1 MLRSLYLKNYTLAD
15 ELTVSFGEGL
25 SIITGETGAGKSVII
40 GALNLLVGERAS
52 PDLIRTGETKAI
64 IEATFDIS
72 KLSDVRNWLGKNEF
86 DESDQLIIRRELSK
100 HSAARAFIND
110 SPATLSS
117 LKEIGDQLIDLHG
130 QHEHQSLLQ
139 PERHRSFL
147 DNYAGVE
154 KEMSAYSSKY
164 DEYIKLQKEIA
175 ELSREK
181 DSWSKE
187 RDFLDFQRNEIATV
201 NPKDGEDEKIDAELK
216 ILENAE
222 ELAELASTL
231 HSNLI
236 EDDGSIYSRLTDA
249 KAKLE
254 QLAKIDT
261 RFSDSLKEVTTMISV
276 VKELSNESS
285 NYSESVEVSPAR
297 LSELRNRGMS
307 LTRIKKKYGP
317 SLSDVITL
325 YNDLESK
332 LGPEGNIEEVIQAK
346 KDELVEVRKE
356 LSSVAM
362 KLSQMRKKSA
372 DKFEKEILLTLK
384 ELGMEQSQ
392 FKVSLEHSQ
401 AIDEG
406 KPFVE
411 IEKKKLLA
419 FSHGIDTVEF
429 FISNNKG
436 EEPKPL
442 ARVASGG
449 EISRVMLA
457 MKSALS
463 AADAIPV
470 LVFDEIDTGIS
481 GRIAQKVGK
490 AVKELSRE
498 HQILS
503 ITHLSQ
509 IAAFADTHYLVEKA
523 TTKNSTTT
531 AIRTLGEHEHIEEVA
546 RLIAG
551 ETVTKESLVAAKAL
565 KAEAKELAAG

>member
-15 ELTVSFGEGL
+15 ELTVSFGKGL

-72 KLSDVRNWLGKNEF
+72 RLSDVKKWLRKNEF
-86 DESDQLIIRRELSK
+86 DEADELIIRRELSK
-100 HSAARAFIND
+100 QSAARTFIND

-117 LKEIGDQLIDLHG
+117 LKEIGDLLIDLHG

-154 KEMSAYSSKY
+154 KVLSSYSSKY
-164 DEYIKLQKEIA
+164 DEYTKLQKEIV
-175 ELSREK
+175 ELSRQK
-181 DSWSKE
+181 DSWTKE
-187 RDFLDFQRNEIATV
+187 RDFLDFQRNEIATI
-201 NPKDGEDEKIDAELK
+201 NPKEGEDEKIDAELK

-222 ELAELASTL
+222 ELASLASEL
-231 HSNLI
+231 HTNLI

-249 KAKLE
+249 KATLV

-261 RFSDSLKEVTTMISV
+261 RFSDSLGEVTTMISV
-276 VKELSNESS
+276 IKELSSESS
-285 NYSESVEVSPAR
+285 NYSESVEFSPAR
-297 LSELRNRGMS
+297 LSELRNRGMA

-317 SLSDVITL
+317 TLTDVITL
-325 YNDLESK
+325 FKELESK
-332 LGPEGNIEEVIQAK
+332 LGPEGSIDEIIQAK
-346 KDELVEVRKE
+346 KDELTQVRKE
-356 LSSVAM
+356 VSSLAV
-362 KLSQMRKKSA
+362 KLSEKRKKA
-372 DKFEKEILLTLK
+372 AEKFEKEILTTLK

-392 FKVSLEHSQ
+392 FKVSVEQTLSS
-401 AIDEG
+401 DEV

-419 FSHGIDTVEF
+419 YSHGIDGVEF

-449 EISRVMLA
+449 EISRIMLA

-481 GRIAQKVGK
+481 GRIAQKVGR
-490 AVKELSRE
+490 AMKELSKD

-531 AIRTLGEHEHIEEVA
+531 SIRTLTENEHIEEVA

-551 ETVTKESLVAAKAL
+551 ESVTKESLVAAKAL

>member
-15 ELTVSFGEGL
+15 ELTVSFGTGL

-40 GALNLLVGERAS
+40 GALNLLVGQRAS
-52 PDLIRTGETKAI
+52 PDLIRTGQTKSI

-72 KLSDVRNWLGKNEF
+72 KLPDVKKWLRENEF
-86 DESDQLIIRRELSK
+86 DEAEQLIIRREISK
-100 HSAARAFIND
+100 QSAARAFIND
-110 SPATLSS
+110 SPATISS
-117 LKEIGDQLIDLHG
+117 LKELGDLLIDLHG

-139 PERHRSFL
+139 PERHRNFL
-147 DNYAGVE
+147 DSYAGVQ
-154 KEMSAYSSKY
+154 KELLSYSIKY
-164 DEYIKLQKEIA
+164 DEYIKLQKEII
-175 ELSREK
+175 ELSRQK
-181 DSWSKE
+181 DSWTKE
-187 RDFLDFQRNEIATV
+187 RDFLDFQRNEIATID
-201 NPKDGEDEKIDAELK
+201 PKEGEDEKIDAELK

-231 HSNLI
+231 HTNLI
-236 EDDGSIYSRLTDA
+236 DDEGSIYSRLADA
-249 KAKLE
+249 KVTLE
-254 QLAKIDT
+254 QLVKIDA
-261 RFSDSLKEVTTMISV
+261 RFSDSLTEVTTMISV

-285 NYSESVEVSPAR
+285 NYSDSVEFSPAR
-297 LSELRNRGMS
+297 LSELRNRGMA

-317 SLSDVITL
+317 SLSNVITL
-325 YNDLESK
+325 YKDLESK
-332 LGPEGNIEEVIQAK
+332 LGPEGNIDELIQAR
-346 KDELVEVRKE
+346 KDELIQVRKE
-356 LSSVAM
+356 LSSLGM
-362 KLSQMRKKSA
+362 KLSQKRKRSA
-372 DKFEKEILLTLK
+372 ERFEKEILMTLK

-392 FKVSLEHSQ
+392 FKVSIEQTQS
-401 AIDEG
+401 DEG

-419 FSHGIDTVEF
+419 FSHGVDIVEF

-442 ARVASGG
+442 ARIASGG

-490 AVKELSRE
+490 AMKELSKE

-523 TTKNSTTT
+523 TTHNSTTT
-531 AIRTLGEHEHIEEVA
+531 AIRTLGEEEHIEEVA

-551 ETVTKESLVAAKAL
+551 ESVTKESLVAAKAL

>member
-15 ELTVSFGEGL
+15 ELTVSFGDGL

-72 KLSDVRNWLGKNEF
+72 KLPDVKKWLRKNEF
-86 DESDQLIIRRELSK
+86 DEAEQLIIRREISK
-100 HSAARAFIND
+100 QSAARAFIND

-117 LKEIGDQLIDLHG
+117 LKEIGDLLIDLHG

-147 DNYAGVE
+147 DNYAGAE
-154 KEMSAYSSKY
+154 KELSLYSVKY

-175 ELSREK
+175 ELSRQK
-181 DSWSKE
+181 DSWTKE
-187 RDFLDFQRNEIATV
+187 RDFLDFQRNDIATID
-201 NPKDGEDEKIDAELK
+201 PKEGEDEKIDSELK

-231 HSNLI
+231 HTNLI

-249 KAKLE
+249 KVTLE
-254 QLAKIDT
+254 QLAKIDS

-285 NYSESVEVSPAR
+285 SYSESVEFSPAR
-297 LSELRNRGMS
+297 LSELRNRGMA

-317 SLSDVITL
+317 SLSDVIAL
-325 YNDLESK
+325 YKDLESK

-346 KDELVEVRKE
+346 KEDLIEVRKE
-356 LSSVAM
+356 MSSLGI
-362 KLSQMRKKSA
+362 KLSEKRKKA
-372 DKFEKEILLTLK
+372 AEKFEKEILASLK

-392 FKVSLEHSQ
+392 FKVSIDEVPSS
-401 AIDEG
+401 DEG

-411 IEKKKLLA
+411 IEKKKLFA
-419 FSHGIDTVEF
+419 FSHGIDTIEF

-436 EEPKPL
+436 EELKPL

-490 AVKELSRE
+490 AMKELSKE

-523 TTKNSTTT
+523 TTKSSTTT
-531 AIRTLGEHEHIEEVA
+531 AIRTLAEQEHIEEVA

>member
-1 MLRSLYLKNYTLAD
+1 MLRLLYLKNYTLAD
-15 ELTVSFGEGL
+15 ELTVSFGKGL

-52 PDLIRTGETKAI
+52 PDLIRTDQTKAI

-72 KLSDVRNWLGKNEF
+72 KLSDVKKWLRKNEF
-86 DESDQLIIRRELSK
+86 DEAEQLIIRRELSK
-100 HSAARAFIND
+100 QSAARAFIND
-110 SPATLSS
+110 SPTTLSS
-117 LKEIGDQLIDLHG
+117 LKEIGNLLIDLHG

-154 KEMSAYSSKY
+154 KELSSYSIKY

-175 ELSREK
+175 ELLLQK
-181 DSWSKE
+181 DSWTKE
-187 RDFLDFQRNEIATV
+187 RDFLDFQRNEIAAI
-201 NPKDGEDEKIDAELK
+201 NPLEGEDEKIDAELK

-231 HSNLI
+231 HTNLI

-249 KAKLE
+249 KATLE
-254 QLAKIDT
+254 QLAKIDS

-285 NYSESVEVSPAR
+285 SYSESVEFSPAR
-297 LSELRNRGMS
+297 LSELRNRGMA

-317 SLSDVITL
+317 TLADVITL
-325 YNDLESK
+325 FKELESK
-332 LGPEGNIEEVIQAK
+332 LGPEGNIEEVIQTK
-346 KDELVEVRKE
+346 NDQLTQVRRE
-356 LSSVAM
+356 LSSLSI
-362 KLSQMRKKSA
+362 KLSDKRKKA
-372 DKFEKEILLTLK
+372 VEKFEKQILATLK

-392 FKVSLEHSQ
+392 FMVSIQNTQST
-401 AIDEG
+401 DET

-411 IEKKKLLA
+411 VEKRKFA
-419 FSHGIDTVEF
+419 TYPHGVDIIEF

-490 AVKELSRE
+490 AMKGLSKE

-531 AIRTLGEHEHIEEVA
+531 AIRTLDEQEHIEEVA

-551 ETVTKESLVAAKAL
+551 ETITKESLVAAKAL
-565 KAEAKELAAG
+565 KLEAKELAAG

>member
-1 MLRSLYLKNYTLAD
+1 LKNYTLAD
-15 ELTVSFGEGL
+15 ELTVSFGKGL

-52 PDLIRTGETKAI
+52 PDLIRTGQMKAI

-72 KLSDVRNWLGKNEF
+72 KLADVKKWLRKNEF
-86 DESDQLIIRRELSK
+86 DEADELIIRRELSK
-100 HSAARAFIND
+100 QSAARAFIND

-117 LKEIGDQLIDLHG
+117 LKEIGDLLIDLHG

-147 DNYAGVE
+147 DNYAAVD
-154 KEMSAYSSKY
+154 KELSSYSSKY
-164 DEYIKLQKEIA
+164 DEYTKLQKEIA
-175 ELSREK
+175 ELSRQK
-181 DSWSKE
+181 DSSTKE
-187 RDFLDFQRNEIATV
+187 RDFLDFQRTEISAI
-201 NPKDGEDEKIDAELK
+201 NPLEGEDEKIDAELK

-222 ELAELASTL
+222 ELASLASEL
-231 HSNLI
+231 HTNLI
-236 EDDGSIYSRLTDA
+236 EDAGSIYSRLTDA
-249 KAKLE
+249 KVTLE
-254 QLAKIDT
+254 KLAKIDS
-261 RFSDSLKEVTTMISV
+261 RFSDSLVEVTTMISV

-285 NYSESVEVSPAR
+285 NYSENVEFNPAR
-297 LSELRNRGMS
+297 LSELRNRGMA

-317 SLSDVITL
+317 TLSDVISL
-325 YNDLESK
+325 YKELESK
-332 LGPEGNIEEVIQAK
+332 LGPEGNIDEIIQTRK
-346 KDELVEVRKE
+346 EELVRVRKE
-356 LSSVAM
+356 LSLLAQ
-362 KLSQMRKKSA
+362 KLTDKRKKA
-372 DKFEKEILLTLK
+372 AEKFEKEILITLK

-392 FKVSLEHSQ
+392 FKVSVEQTLSS
-401 AIDEG
+401 DEG
-406 KPFVE
+406 KPFVDV
-411 IEKKKLLA
+411 EKQKLLA
-419 FSHGIDTVEF
+419 YSHGIDSIEF
-429 FISNNKG
+429 FISNNNG

-490 AVKELSRE
+490 AMKELSRD

>member
-15 ELTVSFGEGL
+15 ELTVSFGEGF

-72 KLSDVRNWLGKNEF
+72 KLSDVKKWLGKNQF
-86 DESDQLIIRRELSK
+86 DEAEQLIIRRELSK
-100 HSAARAFIND
+100 QSAARAFIND

-117 LKEIGDQLIDLHG
+117 LKEIGDLLIDLHG

-154 KEMSAYSSKY
+154 KELSSYSLKY

-175 ELSREK
+175 ELSHQK
-181 DSWSKE
+181 DSWTKE
-187 RDFLDFQRNEIATV
+187 RDFLDFQHNEIATI
-201 NPKDGEDEKIDAELK
+201 NPKEGEDEKIDAELK

-249 KAKLE
+249 KATLE

-261 RFSDSLKEVTTMISV
+261 RFSDSLKEVTTIISV

-285 NYSESVEVSPAR
+285 SYSESVEFSPER
-297 LSELRNRGMS
+297 LNELRNRGMA

-317 SLSDVITL
+317 SLDDVITL
-325 YNDLESK
+325 FKDLESK
-332 LGPEGNIEEVIQAK
+332 LGPEGKIDEIIQGK
-346 KDELVEVRKE
+346 KEELVQVRKV
-356 LSSVAM
+356 LSLLAM
-362 KLSQMRKKSA
+362 KLSQMRKKA
-372 DKFEKEILLTLK
+372 AEKFEKEILLTLK

-392 FKVSLEHSQ
+392 FKVSLDQIQSS
-401 AIDEG
+401 DEA

-490 AVKELSRE
+490 AMKELSKK

>member
-1 MLRSLYLKNYTLAD
+1 MLRTLYLKNYTLAH
-15 ELTVSFGEGL
+15 ELTISFGKGL

-52 PDLIRTGETKAI
+52 PDLIRTGETKSI

-72 KLSDVRNWLGKNEF
+72 KLSDVKKWLHKNDY
-86 DESDQLIIRRELSK
+86 DEAEQLIIRRELSK
-100 HSAARAFIND
+100 QSAARAFIND

-117 LKEIGDQLIDLHG
+117 LKEIGDLLIDLHG

-147 DNYAGVE
+147 DNYAGIE
-154 KEMSAYSSKY
+154 KELSSYAIKY

-175 ELSREK
+175 ELSRQK
-181 DSWSKE
+181 DSWTKE
-187 RDFLDFQRNEIATV
+187 RDFLDFQRNEIAAI
-201 NPKDGEDEKIDAELK
+201 NPLEGEDEKIDAELT

-231 HSNLI
+231 HANLI

-249 KAKLE
+249 KATLE
-254 QLAKIDT
+254 QLAEIDS
-261 RFSDSLKEVTTMISV
+261 RFSYSLKEVTTMISV

-285 NYSESVEVSPAR
+285 NYSESVEFNPSR
-297 LSELRNRGMS
+297 LTELRNRGMA

-317 SLSDVITL
+317 TLADVITFFKE
-325 YNDLESK
+325 LESK
-332 LGPEGNIEEVIQAK
+332 LGPEGNIDEIIKAK
-346 KDELVEVRKE
+346 KDGLTQVRKE
-356 LSSVAM
+356 LSSLSL
-362 KLSQMRKKSA
+362 KLSDKRKKAA
-372 DKFEKEILLTLK
+372 DKFEKEILTTLK

-392 FKVSLEHSQ
+392 FKVSIESTQ
-401 AIDEG
+401 STDEA
-406 KPFVE
+406 KPYVE
-411 IEKKKLLA
+411 VEKKKFVA
-419 FSHGIDTVEF
+419 YSHGADTIEF

-490 AVKELSRE
+490 AMKDLSKE

-531 AIRTLGEHEHIEEVA
+531 AIRTLSEHEHIEEVA

-565 KAEAKELAAG
+565 KSEAKELAAG